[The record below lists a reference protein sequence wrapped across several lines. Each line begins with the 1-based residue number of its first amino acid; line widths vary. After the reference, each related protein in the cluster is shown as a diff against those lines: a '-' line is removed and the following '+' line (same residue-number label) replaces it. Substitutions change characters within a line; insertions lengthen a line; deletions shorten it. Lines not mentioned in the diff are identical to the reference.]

1 LIEISEVLGEP
12 QDMPNDNDAV
22 AISLIPAAGGRAPSL
37 KTCLELLKPVT
48 WFAPIWAFFCG
59 VISSGQPIMAHWPIV
74 IGGLLLAG
82 PMVCGTSQAVN
93 DWYDRHVDAI
103 NEPNRP
109 IPSGRMPGNWGFYVG
124 VIWTFAS
131 LLLAASLGTWGL
143 NAAIFALFLAWAY
156 SAPPLRL
163 KRNGWFGNAAVAIC
177 YEGVPWFT
185 GAAIM
190 AGALP
195 DHHILWIAL
204 LYSIGAHGIMT
215 LNDFKSIDGDLR
227 SGINSLPALHG
238 PEQAGLIACVVMALP
253 QLAVMAAMFHWRHPI
268 TAAVVGFLLI
278 AQLFLMQ
285 WLLEKPRDRAPMYNA
300 TGTSL
305 YVTGMLI
312 CAFALAH
319 A

>member
-1 LIEISEVLGEP
+1 MPSDHIEILP
-12 QDMPNDNDAV
+12 AIRV
-22 AISLIPAAGGRAPSL
+22 AAPKFPSA

-59 VISSGQPIMAHWPIV
+59 VVSSGQHFAGHWPV
-74 IGGLLLAG
+74 IIAGLLLAG

-109 IPSGRMPGNWGFYVG
+109 IPSGRMPGNWGFYIG
-124 VIWTFAS
+124 AIWTGAS
-131 LLLAASLGTWGL
+131 MLLAALIGGWAVD
-143 NAAIFALFLAWAY
+143 AALVALFLAWAY

-190 AGALP
+190 TGALP
-195 DHHILWIAL
+195 NPQILLIAL
-204 LYSIGAHGIMT
+204 LYSLGAHGIMT
-215 LNDFKSIDGDLR
+215 LNDFKSIEGDR
-227 SGINSLPALHG
+227 AVGIKSLPAMLG
-238 PEQAGLIACVVMALP
+238 AENAGVVACVVMILP
-253 QLAVMAAMFHWRHPI
+253 QLAVFGEMFLWHHVFAG
-268 TAAVVGFLLI
+268 AAVGALTV
-278 AQLFLMQ
+278 AQLFLMN
-285 WLLEKPRDRAPMYNA
+285 WLLEKPRERAPMYNA
-300 TGTSL
+300 TGTTL
-305 YVTGMLI
+305 YVIGMLI

-319 A
+319 S